1 MSTVIGSPN
10 VTNNNNKLYAVGFI
24 NDGINMKLVAR
35 EDGGKG
41 IKITSDEVI
50 NVVEKDWPIE
60 GKYNFLGGNK
70 DEDANKE
77 PAKKFLRD
85 FISNKSGSM
94 ITTNI
99 NVVSQEQINEETK
112 EKFFKE
118 RESSYSNFINGLI
131 PLDSNYRNPN
141 YMSFLETRP
150 LLYKDYL
157 KAQERAFDESLIK
170 GIKIIETMRQLL
182 YEQQEMGKHELI
194 MNKNNVEFIYFL
206 EQQKIFFDKEYNDFN
221 YSNPRLPPG
230 AGSQPPR
237 ALPPPRG
244 PPGAPLR
251 GPPPSGAP
259 PRPTGPGAVSPQ
271 LTQEQSQSQ
280 QQQLQSQQQSQ
291 QQLQSQTQSQQRQ
304 QQQQQLQ
311 SQSQQRQRQ
320 RRQPAPI
327 ESLEN
332 DYFKINIER
341 VLIDVITSEFTSK
354 YFRGKE
360 INDINLINQVQDITE
375 ISNLSEGELIFFR
388 PTSISTSYYP
398 AIIVK
403 NDKIENRFIV
413 LYNSFMGIKRQP
425 VEYTNAFLPNP
436 DTPITKHFQNKI
448 SKTEITGGGNITNH
462 YFKEQKKSLD
472 NPVQQSKRRMKRIRN
487 TLKKRRGSRHNR

>member
-1 MSTVIGSPN
+1 MP
-10 VTNNNNKLYAVGFI
+10 
-24 NDGINMKLVAR
+24 AR
-35 EDGGKG
+35 G
-41 IKITSDEVI
+41 
-50 NVVEKDWPIE
+50 P
-60 GKYNFLGGNK
+60 
-70 DEDANKE
+70 
-77 PAKKFLRD
+77 P
-85 FISNKSGSM
+85 
-94 ITTNI
+94 
-99 NVVSQEQINEETK
+99 
-112 EKFFKE
+112 
-118 RESSYSNFINGLI
+118 
-131 PLDSNYRNPN
+131 
-141 YMSFLETRP
+141 
-150 LLYKDYL
+150 
-157 KAQERAFDESLIK
+157 
-170 GIKIIETMRQLL
+170 
-182 YEQQEMGKHELI
+182 
-194 MNKNNVEFIYFL
+194 
-206 EQQKIFFDKEYNDFN
+206 
-221 YSNPRLPPG
+221 PRGPPPG
-230 AGSQPPR
+230 AAAGPPPR
-237 ALPPPRG
+237 GPPPSGPGAGPPGMPARGPPPRGPPPGAAAGPPPTGYGAIPPGSPPPRG

-291 QQLQSQTQSQQRQ
+291 QQLQSQTQSQQRQQQQQQLQSQSQQRQLQ